1 MTKESSPMMMTLR
14 HIQETQVAYDG
25 QEVGRRKD
33 EEEVIVIWAVS
44 DCRTPC

>member
-14 HIQETQVAYDG
+14 RIQEAQVAYDG
-25 QEVGRRKD
+25 QEVGRRKGA
-33 EEEVIVIWAVS
+33 EEVIVIWAVS